1 MQETLRTPLF
11 NQNPKKIEKQKEQEV
26 HTVKETKKVATE
38 QDTKERVEV
47 AKGEHER
54 EEVRKRIEP
63 ILRKAWPDI
72 ETITVYELE
81 KNTKNL
87 DFAGCDAM
95 IRFKDGSVIHA
106 AFRENDGGPDNWY
119 TFASME
125 RRSSVKK
132 YEGKAMQSVEIQ
144 TFKQNKQLHILD
156 SDEVYKFAY
165 EFQKNRK
172 PNTLDLIRRAREKG
186 IDKDEFLDN
195 AHQITFDK
203 KYASTPEKEDAIRIK
218 YKGYNNLNECRVVE
232 VLHKWEKYNFEGK
245 LIEKGSH
252 GVDRHAE
259 HYKEKTKAL
268 EAKFP
273 VETRLAY
280 EKEAQQKKKELFA
293 IHKDPESDKDSGGRL
308 FGGSKNTNSEK
319 GANRMNTHVEEKSIQ
334 KLEVDCMKDFEVGYD
349 SKAGEFCMYESRNG
363 NVHVREEYIDDFK
376 DKVKEKITQLLEYG
390 TDNDELACKFEEIKE
405 LQRDDF
411 TGNYNLIKNLKD
423 QIGEFVDGILDTVN
437 FERLEMA
444 PLEIASIKKDTEK
457 MKEEA
462 EKQMPDP
469 GDSKDLA
476 PAGSSLRGRKGAEK

>member
-334 KLEVDCMKDFEVGYD
+334 KLEVDGMKDFEVGYD

-376 DKVKEKITQLLEYG
+376 DKVKEKITQLLEYS
-390 TDNDELACKFEEIKE
+390 TDNDEIAGKFEEIKE

-411 TGNYNLIKNLKD
+411 TGNYNLIKILKD
-423 QIGEFVDGILDTVN
+423 QIGEYVDGIIDTVN

-444 PLEIASIKKDTEK
+444 SINKDTEK